1 MRELEKITPLEEDF
15 SQWFTDVVK
24 QGNLMEYGP
33 VKGTMIFKPIS
44 YGIWENIQDEL
55 NKIFRK
61 LAVQNIYVPLL
72 IPLEYLER
80 EKDHIKGFAPEC
92 ATVTKIGSKELS
104 EQYVIRPTSELL
116 FADLFQKEIDSHND
130 LPKIYNQWAN
140 VVRWEKTTRPFLR
153 TSEFLWQEGHTVH
166 ATPEEARKM
175 TRKMIKVYA
184 KFLEKFLAVPVIV
197 GKKTHKE
204 KFAGAVSTYTIEAMM
219 KDGKALQSG
228 TSHYLGQNFA
238 KSMNIK
244 FQTKENK
251 QEYGYQTSW
260 GVSTRLIG
268 ALIMTHGDNRGIIMP
283 PMIATNQVDIIE
295 IFGHKNEDVRTES
308 IKLEKMLGRKLRV
321 RRDASTKG
329 PGFKAGKSEIEGTP
343 LRIEVGSRDLQEGH
357 VTIVRRDTLEKVQV
371 KLNEVKKAV
380 SVALKDIQDNLLTTA
395 KKRLKENTVR
405 VDTYAELKDLVQ
417 NGKFAVVPF
426 AGGDKEEELIKK
438 ETLASSRCIPFSI
451 KLKEEKECI
460 ITGKKTRR
468 LVVFARAY

>member
-24 QGNLMEYGP
+24 QGNLAEYGP
-33 VKGTMIFKPIS
+33 AKGSIIFKPIS
-44 YGIWENIQDEL
+44 YGIWENIQTEM

-61 LAVQNIYVPLL
+61 LHVQNLYLPLL
-72 IPLEYLER
+72 IPEEYLKR
-80 EKDHIKGFAPEC
+80 EKDHIKGFAPEL
-92 ATVTKIGSKELS
+92 ATVTRVGKKELS
-104 EQYVIRPTSELL
+104 EHYVIRPTSEML
-116 FADLFQKEIDSHND
+116 FAELFQKEIDSHND

-140 VVRWEKTTRPFLR
+140 VLRWEKTTRPFLR

-166 ATPEEARKM
+166 STAIEARKL
-175 TRKMIKVYA
+175 TRKMIGVYA
-184 KFLEKFLAVPVIV
+184 KFLKKYLAIPVIV

-268 ALIMTHGDNRGIIMP
+268 AIIMTHGDNRGIIIP
-283 PMIATNQVDIIE
+283 PMIAPNQVDIIE
-295 IFGHKNEDVRTES
+295 IFGHKNEDVRNES
-308 IKLEKMLGRKLRV
+308 VKIEKLLARKLRV
-321 RRDASTKG
+321 RRDSSSKG

-343 LRIEVGSRDLQEGH
+343 LRIEIGSRDLAEGL
-357 VTIVRRDTLEKVQV
+357 VTFVRRDTLEKIQV
-371 KLNEVKKAV
+371 KLEDVKSTANIL
-380 SVALKDIQDNLLTTA
+380 LKDIQANLLKNA
-395 KKRLKENTVR
+395 EDRLEKNTVR
-405 VDTYAELKDLVQ
+405 ADSYEELKKLVD
-417 NGKFAVVPF
+417 NGKFVAVPF
-426 AGGDKEEELIKK
+426 AGGDKEEKLIKE
-438 ETLASSRCIPFSI
+438 ETLASTRCIPFHM

-460 ITGKKTRR
+460 ITKRKTRR
-468 LVVFARAY
+468 LVIFAKAY